1 MERNNRNEIEL
12 NRRWNP
18 SKELK
23 AAMKGQDWLVAPLKA
38 RAFEYLFY
46 IHRNDF

>member
-1 MERNNRNEIEL
+1 MERKNRNEVEL
-12 NRRWNP
+12 NRRSYPANE
-18 SKELK
+18 SK
-23 AAMKGQDWLVAPLKA
+23 AALKGQDWLTPLKA